1 MATSGVTAYASST
14 LDIIT
19 EALELL
25 GVLGEGES
33 PTANQI
39 TSMKRTLNNL
49 CKGWQ
54 ADGLNIF
61 AVQRMYLFL
70 DGDST
75 DYNLSLGSSAR
86 FTTDYVVDALT
97 TNSSA
102 GATSVTV
109 PDGSQFTIGGVIG
122 VTLSATIQWFTITG
136 IAGNTITFI
145 PPLSEDVLEGALVY
159 GYDVQASQ
167 PMQVMDIYLRTFYGL
182 PTNFSDRPI
191 TLLSR
196 KEYSELSN
204 KNAVG
209 TTTQVQIEPQRA
221 YTTVRTWPVGNGTAE
236 ILVLWCQRRL
246 DTFTTDGDEPD
257 YPQEWYLPLTYNLAM
272 ASAAKYGT
280 PTGDFN
286 RIASLATMYYDMA
299 KGYDKELYT
308 SVSVEPRYY

>member
-1 MATSGVTAYASST
+1 VFGY
-14 LDIIT
+14 
-19 EALELL
+19 
-25 GVLGEGES
+25 
-33 PTANQI
+33 
-39 TSMKRTLNNL
+39 
-49 CKGWQ
+49 
-54 ADGLNIF
+54 
-61 AVQRMYLFL
+61 
-70 DGDST
+70 
-75 DYNLSLGSSAR
+75 SA
-86 FTTDYVVDALT
+86 
-97 TNSSA
+97 
-102 GATSVTV
+102 
-109 PDGSQFTIGGVIG
+109 
-122 VTLSATIQWFTITG
+122 
-136 IAGNTITFI
+136 
-145 PPLSEDVLEGALVY
+145 
-159 GYDVQASQ
+159 QASQ

-182 PTNFSDRPI
+182 PNNFSDRPI

-221 YTTVRTWPVGNGTAE
+221 YTTVRVWPLGNGTAE
-236 ILVLWCQRRL
+236 LLVLWCQRRL

-272 ASAAKYGT
+272 ASAAKYGV

>member
-1 MATSGVTAYASST
+1 MATSGVTAYATST
-14 LDIIT
+14 LEIIT

-33 PTANQI
+33 PTTAQI

-75 DYNLSLGSSAR
+75 DYNLYSGSSAR
-86 FTTDYVVDALT
+86 FATNYVADATT
-97 TNSSA
+97 TNTSS

-109 PDGSQFTIGGVIG
+109 ADGSKFTNGGIVG
-122 VTLSATIQWFTITG
+122 VTQAANTLFANITG
-136 IAGNTITFI
+136 IAGNTITFDS
-145 PPLSEDVLEGALVY
+145 PLTEDILEGALVF
-159 GYDVQASQ
+159 GYSAQASQ

-182 PTNFSDRPI
+182 PNNFSDRPI

-221 YTTVRTWPVGNGTAE
+221 YTTVRVWPLGNGTAE

-272 ASAAKYGT
+272 ASAAKYGV